1 MGDELPR
8 GVEHKRR
15 FLCSRAAAELS
26 AHLRRVNSFLVREIR
41 MFGRLVPMPRQTAWF
56 APTGMDYAY
65 LGQARLG
72 GGVPHGLDAV
82 RADLAG
88 ACGAAFASIVA
99 TRYRD
104 GSDAIAWHSDQE
116 PELGSMPTVAVLSL
130 GVTGDLCYRGKGRSG
145 ARWKVALEEG
155 DLLIM
160 RPGVQERLQHAA
172 PRRAQVGARV
182 SLYFRPFEAGR

>member
-26 AHLRRVNSFLVREIR
+26 AHLRRVNSFAVREIR
-41 MFGRLVPMPRQTAWF
+41 MFRRLVPMPRETAWF
-56 APTGMDYAY
+56 APPGMDYAY
-65 LGQARLG
+65 SGHLHLG
-72 GGVPHGLDAV
+72 GGVPRWLDAV
-82 RADLAG
+82 RADVAG
-88 ACGAAFASIVA
+88 ACGAAFASILA

-104 GSDAIAWHSDQE
+104 GADAVAWHSDQE

-130 GVTGDLCYRGKGRSG
+130 GATRDLCFREKGKSG
-145 ARWKVALEEG
+145 ARWKVALAEG

-160 RPGVQERLQHAA
+160 RPGVQERLQHAV
-172 PRRAQVGARV
+172 PRRAQAGTRV
-182 SLYFRPFEAGR
+182 SLSFRPFEAGR